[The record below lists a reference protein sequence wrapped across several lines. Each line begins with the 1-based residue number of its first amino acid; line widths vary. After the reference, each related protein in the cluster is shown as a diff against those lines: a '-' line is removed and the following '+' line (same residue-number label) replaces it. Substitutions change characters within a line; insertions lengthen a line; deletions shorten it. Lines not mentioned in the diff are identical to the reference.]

1 MKPAKEQST
10 KEPSTKGKATQSP
23 ATKEPAEKGQAV
35 VQSSGTKEAANKE
48 KAKAQKGRTR
58 DGRRKESAIARY
70 FRQTWAELK
79 KTNWPTRREA
89 ARMTGIVLA
98 VTVAMS
104 AMLGV
109 IDWLFSILFSFLIKS
124 SG

>member
-1 MKPAKEQST
+1 MKPAKEQNV
-10 KEPSTKGKATQSP
+10 KEPP
-23 ATKEPAEKGQAV
+23 AKE
-35 VQSSGTKEAANKE
+35 KE
-48 KAKAQKGRTR
+48 KAKSQKGRTR
-58 DGRRKESAIARY
+58 DGRRKENVVARY

-89 ARMTGIVLA
+89 VRLTGIVLA

-109 IDWLFSILFSFLIKS
+109 IDWLFSLLFSFLIKS

>member
-1 MKPAKEQST
+1 MKPAKEQSA
-10 KEPSTKGKATQSP
+10 KEPLIQDKAAQSEGAKDP
-23 ATKEPAEKGQAV
+23 AV
-35 VQSSGTKEAANKE
+35 KE
-48 KAKAQKGRTR
+48 KAAKSQRGKTR
-58 DGRRKESAIARY
+58 DGRRKENKLARY

-89 ARMTGIVLA
+89 FRMTAIVLA

-109 IDWLFSILFSFLIKS
+109 IDWLFSLLFSFLIKS